1 MEKHFE
7 IKYKQTNKMAELK
20 GLWAFLNI
28 LGYTTYVYALFVSF
42 ANVDVFTRTV
52 LGFVGLVF
60 LVAKLIVF
68 CVAAKRKHLM
78 ENLDIREKRNNER
91 EREVAIREREIA
103 AYEKENAIIRGYDN
117 T

>member
-1 MEKHFE
+1 MENTKNLYE

-68 CVAAKRKHLM
+68 CVSSMRKHRI
-78 ENLDIREKRNNER
+78 ENLDIREK
-91 EREVAIREREIA
+91 EVAIKEREA
-103 AYEKENAIIRGYDN
+103 ALYEKETAIIKEYKLK
-117 T
+117 